1 MPHEE
6 DFAPDADGLREALR
20 WLIEA
25 RSQPGSPHVDPAV
38 PLDIGQQ
45 WPEVGLGRGRGPVLS
60 SVRRA
65 QSRSSRPDVMIA
77 TRARPPGRCRAP
89 RGWPQGVR

>member
-6 DFAPDADGLREALR
+6 DFAPDADGLRQALR

-25 RSQPGSPHVDPAV
+25 RSRPGSPHVDPAV

-45 WPEVGLGRGRGPVLS
+45 WPEVGLGGLS
-60 SVRRA
+60 ALQRLTSGFH
-65 QSRSSRPDVMIA
+65 
-77 TRARPPGRCRAP
+77 PG
-89 RGWPQGVR
+89 G